1 MDLYK
6 VNAECKDPMSYKQTN
21 KRFRYGDI
29 PKENQKKKYSPLRV
43 PPPPKLNEKNIF
55 SGMK

>member
-6 VNAECKDPMSYKQTN
+6 VNANCADPLVAKQTN

-43 PPPPKLNEKNIF
+43 PPPPKLNEKKIF
-55 SGMK
+55 SGI